1 MKRQFTWDWLM
12 AALIRAGKTVA
23 QTALGLFTVGAA
35 LDEVNW
41 AQVLSVSIVAGI
53 YSILTSAASGLPEV
67 AKDGEFLIDLT
78 GSKKDIYRLDL
89 QIPTEELLTKKT
101 INLSVRPRSDLSQE

>member
-1 MKRQFTWDWLM
+1 MKRKLTWDWLI

-23 QTALGLFTVGAA
+23 QTALSLFTVGAGFNEI
-35 LDEVNW
+35 DW
-41 AQVLSVSIVAGI
+41 MKILSVSLVAGI
-53 YSILTSAASGLPEV
+53 YSMLTSAASGLPEV